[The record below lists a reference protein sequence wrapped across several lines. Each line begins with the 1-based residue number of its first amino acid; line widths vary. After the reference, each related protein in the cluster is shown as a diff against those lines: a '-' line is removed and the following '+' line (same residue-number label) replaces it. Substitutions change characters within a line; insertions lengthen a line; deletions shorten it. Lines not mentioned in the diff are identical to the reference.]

1 MILQIQEKSVT
12 EAGNENPAGHSPE
25 GGLST
30 LRNIGD
36 QMRALVPAEVT
47 GVFLALNANFKNRDD
62 ENMIFLIFFI
72 ILVVISIFYTRFLV
86 KDQGWLSALLVSLVI
101 FPAWALM
108 IAYNR
113 IDFFGAY
120 PNIVTGIMLLLGLLV
135 PFIAAA
141 VRSANRG

>member
-1 MILQIQEKSVT
+1 MA
-12 EAGNENPAGHSPE
+12 EAGNNINTDASLDSS
-25 GGLST
+25 LST
-30 LRNIGD
+30 LGNIGD

-47 GVFLALNANFKNRDD
+47 GVFLALNANFRNSDD
-62 ENMIFLIFFI
+62 ENIIFLVFFV
-72 ILVVISIFYTRFLV
+72 ILVIFSIFYTRFFV
-86 KDQGWLSALLVSLVI
+86 RDQGWPSALLVSVVI

-120 PNIVTGIMLLLGLLV
+120 PNIVTGIMLILGLLV

-141 VRSANRG
+141 IKSSGRRA

>member
-1 MILQIQEKSVT
+1 MTTTGSEPTAEQI
-12 EAGNENPAGHSPE
+12 AGS
-25 GGLST
+25 GLST
-30 LRNIGD
+30 IGNIGD

-62 ENMIFLIFFI
+62 ENIIFLIFFV
-72 ILVVISIFYTRFLV
+72 ILVLISIVYTRYFV

-108 IAYNR
+108 IAYDR

-120 PNIVTGIMLLLGLLV
+120 PNIVTGIMLILGLLV

-141 VRSANRG
+141 IKSTKRI

>member
-1 MILQIQEKSVT
+1 MT
-12 EAGNENPAGHSPE
+12 EAGDETPAASAADAS
-25 GGLST
+25 LST

-62 ENMIFLIFFI
+62 ENLIFLIFFI
-72 ILVVISIFYTRFLV
+72 ILVLISIFYTRYLV
-86 KDQGWLSALLVSLVI
+86 RDQGWLSALLVSLVI

-108 IAYNR
+108 ISYNR

-141 VRSANRG
+141 IKSAHRS